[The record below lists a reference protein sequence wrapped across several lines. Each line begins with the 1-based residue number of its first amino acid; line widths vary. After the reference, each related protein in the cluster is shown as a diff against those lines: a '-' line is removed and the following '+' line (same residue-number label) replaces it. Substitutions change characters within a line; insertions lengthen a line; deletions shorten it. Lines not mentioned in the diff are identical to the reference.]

1 MRSKLKALTQ
11 LNSYTAMSLKSI
23 AALFLMSILASAC
36 GADSEEI
43 SPTVDTKLASTSER
57 VSSISK
63 AKQWQGMADG
73 YISTGEPTTDRIE
86 LFVRIGTLLA
96 AAHVYRSRSEEF
108 LSVRDPSLE
117 QINTAKAR
125 VAAALDDEL
134 LASIAAIKPV
144 IQAKMNQ
151 SKQQFALH
159 GLLLAL
165 SEDQQISDI
174 TNGDR
179 AQRDKQL
186 AARQKVLALYDRV
199 HSAVLAF
206 FPSRHEFLL
215 ASSALIRQA
224 GHKTAEAVSE
234 NGVILNVDLLKEA
247 SELIHR
253 SMKLDPKNVSF
264 CDSQRLPMRIHKD
277 SINQLLDK
285 MVPLQLGEKLNV
297 TASDVY
303 RLAKQAQTA
312 GERLPVKDSS
322 ECE

>member
-1 MRSKLKALTQ
+1 MRSKLKAQTQ
-11 LNSYTAMSLKSI
+11 LNSYMSLSFKS
-23 AALFLMSILASAC
+23 LVMLVLVCILASAC
-36 GADSEEI
+36 GAESEEI
-43 SPTVDTKLASTSER
+43 SSTVDAEKKSPNKSAIGST
-57 VSSISK
+57 
-63 AKQWQGMADG
+63 KQWQGSADG
-73 YISTGEPTTDRIE
+73 YISTGDPTTDRIE
-86 LFVRIGTLLA
+86 LFMRIGRLLA

-117 QINTAKAR
+117 QINSAKAR

-134 LASIAAIKPV
+134 LASIAAIEPL

-159 GLLLAL
+159 GLLLEL
-165 SEDQQISDI
+165 SDDQQISDI

-179 AQRDKQL
+179 AQRDTQF
-186 AARQKVLALYDRV
+186 AARQKVMALYDRI

-224 GHKTAEAVSE
+224 GDKMALAVSA

-247 SELIHR
+247 SELIDR
-253 SMKLDPKNVSF
+253 SQKLDPKNVSF

-277 SINQLLDK
+277 SINQLLDQ
-285 MVPLQLGEKLNV
+285 MVPLKLGEKLKV

-303 RLAKQAQTA
+303 RLAKQSQAA

-322 ECE
+322 ECQ